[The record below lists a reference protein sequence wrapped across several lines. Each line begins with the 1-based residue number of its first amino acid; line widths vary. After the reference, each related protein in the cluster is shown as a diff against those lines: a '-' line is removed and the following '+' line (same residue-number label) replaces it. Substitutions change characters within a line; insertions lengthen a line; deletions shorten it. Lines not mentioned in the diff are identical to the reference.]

1 MPVLSPVSSNRRPA
15 AGVRSVAQ
23 LVEHRS
29 PKPGVA
35 GSIPATPA
43 TGFVLG
49 EIEI

>member
-1 MPVLSPVSSNRRPA
+1 MPALLPVSLNKGPA

-43 TGFVLG
+43 TGYVFG
-49 EIEI
+49 EIKI